1 MKIFA
6 NFAYEGMGNRIEA
19 YRLWGGG
26 EKRKEK
32 NRSYVRERYG
42 GDGNIERRDKGN

>member
-26 EKRKEK
+26 EKRKDK
-32 NRSYVRERYG
+32 NRSYG
-42 GDGNIERRDKGN
+42 GDGNIERGDKGN